1 MVLGGLRLLLPFP
14 TQKEKTLGP
23 LKSSQVCS
31 GGLRWSQVCSSG
43 LRFTSLF
50 SHKREELIASIGLK
64 TQLIDRQIAEDIMG
78 LYLRSWREALGTPFS
93 SYPRRCNLS
102 RT

>member
-1 MVLGGLRLLLPFP
+1 VVLGGLRLLLPFP

-23 LKSSQVCS
+23 L
-31 GGLRWSQVCSSG
+31 RWSQVCSGG

-64 TQLIDRQIAEDIMG
+64 TQLIDSQIAEDIMG
-78 LYLRSWREALGTPFS
+78 LYLRSWREALGTPSS
-93 SYPRRCNLS
+93 SYPRSSFFVLS
-102 RT
+102 